1 VSGIRRFFPSDVDIG
16 VSMSKVIALT
26 TGLVA
31 YVMLLVVIPIVAF
44 EVALAF
50 VREAVEEL

>member
-1 VSGIRRFFPSDVDIG
+1 MQHGYWG
-16 VSMSKVIALT
+16 EYMSKVIALT

-31 YVMLLVVIPIVAF
+31 YFMLLVVIPIVAF